1 MVGVRGAGT
10 QAKPGSESKDIR
22 GPDTVVQGLVSL
34 QIRDL
39 RPGSVCV
46 YVCVCVCV
54 CVCALTCVHTQGGG
68 CHWKG
73 SVGKGREKRM
83 TKP

>member
-1 MVGVRGAGT
+1 MGVRGAGT
-10 QAKPGSESKDIR
+10 QAKSGSESGDIR

-46 YVCVCVCV
+46 CV
-54 CVCALTCVHTQGGG
+54 CVCALTRVRTQGRG

-83 TKP
+83 RKP

>member
-1 MVGVRGAGT
+1 MGVRGAGT
-10 QAKPGSESKDIR
+10 QAKSGSESGDIR

-46 YVCVCVCV
+46 CVCVCSHT
-54 CVCALTCVHTQGGG
+54 CAHTGEGLSLERKRG
-68 CHWKG
+68 E
-73 SVGKGREKRM
+73 REGEENEKTMRG
-83 TKP
+83 

>member
-46 YVCVCVCV
+46 CVCVCV
-54 CVCALTCVHTQGGG
+54 CSHMRAHTGEGLSLERKRG
-68 CHWKG
+68 E
-73 SVGKGREKRM
+73 REGEENDKTMRR
-83 TKP
+83 